1 VATGTAKGKWRS
13 GPPPPRDL
21 YAHVYPH
28 WGVAV
33 LLPSAPAFLAG
44 RAAALIVCPG
54 FLLGALFF
62 S

>member
-1 VATGTAKGKWRS
+1 MATVTATAKRRA
-13 GPPPPRDL
+13 GPGPPRDL